1 MEKSLLHQQ
10 DSKLL
15 PHNLVFN
22 ATDYLAKVDPD
33 KILIE
38 TTIIGIDESVF
49 KYILKY
55 VYVLIPLLALT

>member
-49 KYILKY
+49 KYVLKY
-55 VYVLIPLLALT
+55 V